1 VSLAGGAP
9 ELWPALGLSS
19 KRNRLPQEEKAES
32 KKPVHHHTSI
42 SVPFLFC
49 STGAE
54 SPQRRKTMK
63 RNALGVVLAAGLLSW
78 AAAPAMAHHSFAAEF
93 DSNKPVTLMGT
104 ITKVEF
110 QNPHIYFYIDVKEAD
125 GKVVNYAV
133 EGGTPNQLRR
143 QGWGRDSLKVGE
155 TVTVQGFSARKADAH
170 VVNGRTVILAD
181 GRRVFG
187 FSGAGEPTNP

>member
-1 VSLAGGAP
+1 MKRTFLAACAACVLAG
-9 ELWPALGLSS
+9 
-19 KRNRLPQEEKAES
+19 
-32 KKPVHHHTSI
+32 
-42 SVPFLFC
+42 
-49 STGAE
+49 
-54 SPQRRKTMK
+54 
-63 RNALGVVLAAGLLSW
+63 
-78 AAAPAMAHHSFAAEF
+78 APAAAHHSFAAEF
-93 DSNKPVTLMGT
+93 DSNKPVTLTGT

-155 TVTVQGFSARKADAH
+155 TVTVSGFGARKAGAL
-170 VVNGRTVILAD
+170 VVNGRSVTLQD

-187 FSGAGEPTNP
+187 FSGAAEP

>member
-1 VSLAGGAP
+1 MKLHTLGVLVVGSLLSSLAV
-9 ELWPALGLSS
+9 
-19 KRNRLPQEEKAES
+19 
-32 KKPVHHHTSI
+32 PV
-42 SVPFLFC
+42 
-49 STGAE
+49 A
-54 SPQRRKTMK
+54 
-63 RNALGVVLAAGLLSW
+63 
-78 AAAPAMAHHSFAAEF
+78 AHHSFAAEF

-110 QNPHIYFYIDVKEAD
+110 QNPHIYFYVDVKQPD
-125 GKVVNYAV
+125 GKIINYAV

-155 TVTVQGFSARKADAH
+155 TVTVQGFAARKADAY

-187 FSGAGEPTNP
+187 FSGAGEPANP

>member
-1 VSLAGGAP
+1 MRRNLRVALVAG
-9 ELWPALGLSS
+9 WVLS
-19 KRNRLPQEEKAES
+19 
-32 KKPVHHHTSI
+32 
-42 SVPFLFC
+42 
-49 STGAE
+49 
-54 SPQRRKTMK
+54 
-63 RNALGVVLAAGLLSW
+63 
-78 AAAPAMAHHSFAAEF
+78 AAAETVAAHHSFAAEF

-110 QNPHIYFYIDVKEAD
+110 QNPHIYFYIDVKQAD
-125 GKVVNYAV
+125 GRVINYAV

-155 TVTVQGFSARKADAH
+155 AVTVQGFAARKADAN

-187 FSGAGEPTNP
+187 FSGAAEPANP

>member
-1 VSLAGGAP
+1 
-9 ELWPALGLSS
+9 
-19 KRNRLPQEEKAES
+19 
-32 KKPVHHHTSI
+32 
-42 SVPFLFC
+42 
-49 STGAE
+49 
-54 SPQRRKTMK
+54 MK
-63 RNALGVVLAAGLLSW
+63 SHVLGVLLAAGVLSW
-78 AAAPAMAHHSFAAEF
+78 GAAPAVAHHAFAAEF
-93 DSNKPVTLMGT
+93 DSNKPVTLTGT

-143 QGWGRDSLKVGE
+143 QGWGRDSLKIGE
-155 TVTVQGFSARKADAH
+155 AVTVQGFSARKADAH

-187 FSGAGEPTNP
+187 FSGADEPGPTP

>member
-1 VSLAGGAP
+1 
-9 ELWPALGLSS
+9 
-19 KRNRLPQEEKAES
+19 
-32 KKPVHHHTSI
+32 
-42 SVPFLFC
+42 
-49 STGAE
+49 
-54 SPQRRKTMK
+54 MK
-63 RNALGVVLAAGLLSW
+63 RNALGVVLAAGLVSW
-78 AAAPAMAHHSFAAEF
+78 VAAPAMAHHSFATEF

-143 QGWGRDSLKVGE
+143 QGWGRDSLKIGE
-155 TVTVQGFSARKADAH
+155 TVTVQGFSARKADAR

-181 GRRVFG
+181 GRHVFG